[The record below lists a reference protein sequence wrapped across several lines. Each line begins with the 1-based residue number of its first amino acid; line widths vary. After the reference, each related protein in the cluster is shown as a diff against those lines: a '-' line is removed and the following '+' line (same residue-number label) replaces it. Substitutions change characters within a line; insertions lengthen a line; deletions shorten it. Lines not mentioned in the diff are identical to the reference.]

1 MNFKNFVLKIVSV
14 IIFDDIMKLED
25 FDLDNILLDKNQM
38 KIFWFMTFHIKL

>member
-14 IIFDDIMKLED
+14 IIFDDIIKLED

>member
-14 IIFDDIMKLED
+14 IIFDDIIKLED

-38 KIFWFMTFHIKL
+38 KIFWFVTFHIKL

>member
-14 IIFDDIMKLED
+14 IIFDDIIKLED

-38 KIFWFMTFHIKL
+38 KIFWMTFHIKL